1 MADHP
6 NPPAD
11 PRVEQYKNAHLVAY
25 LAGLYGRVVPPGGYR
40 GAEAGTQEAGA
51 FVAAHRAGQVHPE
64 IADILPKMLGPRF
77 AAELAA
83 DAAEDEEGEDD
94 DDEEDD
100 EEDDE
105 DDDDEEDDEAQPAAA
120 AAAVPHDEMSV
131 DEAQGPMH

>member
-51 FVAAHRAGQVHPE
+51 IVAAHRAGQVHPE

-83 DAAEDEEGEDD
+83 DAAEDEEGDEDD
-94 DDEEDD
+94 DDEEDGD
-100 EEDDE
+100 EV
-105 DDDDEEDDEAQPAAA
+105 DDEEDDEAQPAAAA